1 MKFFKKKLDI
11 LTLTALVIFVMSL
24 NLIDFGDLSW
34 NNNIKGFV
42 GLIAFGILIVF
53 KLYLKF
59 NSKKNLS

>member
-42 GLIAFGILIVF
+42 GLIAFGLLIVF

>member
-1 MKFFKKKLDI
+1 
-11 LTLTALVIFVMSL
+11 MSL
-24 NLIDFGDLSW
+24 KLIDFGDLSW